1 MRGPFRLVGHMTMRN
16 MLHANRASHAIIEGM
31 KKAPSLTNRV
41 MDHVRE
47 AVISG
52 EMPAGSWHSVYQLSE
67 QLGISRS
74 PVRDGLLRLEEAG
87 LVKFSPNKGFC
98 IVETTANDVAEIF
111 GIRLGIEPAAA
122 YRAALHRTDEDLT
135 AIDEAVTQMT
145 DATHR
150 GDVDEF
156 FTADRALHRRIMLA
170 GHATRGADIVD
181 QLRVH
186 TRILGPT
193 TAGTS
198 RSLQDILNEHQP
210 VVDAIRRGSSEVARA
225 TMREHITI
233 TGHLLLTQAM
243 PETLP
248 DEIEKVWTRLTA
260 GL

>member
-1 MRGPFRLVGHMTMRN
+1 
-16 MLHANRASHAIIEGM
+16 M
-31 KKAPSLTNRV
+31 KKAPSLTNQV

-122 YRAALHRTDEDLT
+122 YRAALHRTAEDLA
-135 AIDEAVTQMT
+135 AIDKAVAQMT
-145 DATHR
+145 DAAQR
-150 GDVDEF
+150 GEVDEF

-170 GHATRGADIVD
+170 GSATRGADIVD

-186 TRILGPT
+186 TRILGPS

-210 VVDAIRRGSSEVARA
+210 VVDAIRRGSGEVARA

-233 TGHLLLTQAM
+233 TGNLLLSQAM
-243 PETLP
+243 PGAPL
-248 DEIEKVWTRLTA
+248 DEIEDVWSRLTA
-260 GL
+260 GV